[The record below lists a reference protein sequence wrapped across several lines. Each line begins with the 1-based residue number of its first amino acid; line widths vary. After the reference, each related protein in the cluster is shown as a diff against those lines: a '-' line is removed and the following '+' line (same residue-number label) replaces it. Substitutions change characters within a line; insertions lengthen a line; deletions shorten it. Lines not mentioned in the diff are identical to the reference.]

1 MICLDVVDE
10 RCLAKG
16 MAEIIRQMATGGAY
30 RARQASENSKWRGG
44 QHISD
49 CERTSCRKVRGRG
62 ARTGNGTPKLISK
75 SAGLTRP
82 PSHSGSRHSAIPPRN
97 RAGDSSSESSQDIP
111 ALLRGAQSADGRYP
125 HRYSSAQILRGE
137 AGARKCAT
145 RDASLR
151 NSTFR
156 TLSRIGWPPQF

>member
-1 MICLDVVDE
+1 MVAE
-10 RCLAKG
+10 RCSERRDG
-16 MAEIIRQMATGGAY
+16 GNIHQMATGGAY
-30 RARQASENSKWRGG
+30 RARQASAKSKWRGG

-49 CERTSCRKVRGRG
+49 CERNSCSKPPGRGR
-62 ARTGNGTPKLISK
+62 RTTNGTLKLISK
-75 SAGLTRP
+75 SGGLNRP
-82 PSHSGSRHSAIPPRN
+82 ASHSRSRHSAIPPRN
-97 RAGDSSSESSQDIP
+97 RADDSSSESSQDIP

-125 HRYSSAQILRGE
+125 DRCSSAQILRGE

>member
-1 MICLDVVDE
+1 MVAE

-30 RARQASENSKWRGG
+30 PARQASENSKWRGG

-49 CERTSCRKVRGRG
+49 CERNSSRQPPVRG
-62 ARTGNGTPKLISK
+62 ARTRNGTLKLNLK
-75 SAGLTRP
+75 SGGLSRP
-82 PSHSGSRHSAIPPRN
+82 ASHSRSRHSAIPPRN
-97 RAGDSSSESSQDIP
+97 RADDSSSESSQDIP

-125 HRYSSAQILRGE
+125 DRCSSAQILRGE

>member
-1 MICLDVVDE
+1 MICLDRLAE
-10 RCLAKG
+10 RCSERRDG
-16 MAEIIRQMATGGAY
+16 GNINQMATGGAY

-49 CERTSCRKVRGRG
+49 CERTSCSKVRGRG
-62 ARTGNGTPKLISK
+62 HRTGNGTPKLISK
-75 SAGLTRP
+75 GAGLTRP

-125 HRYSSAQILRGE
+125 HRCSSAQILRGE

-145 RDASLR
+145 RHASPR

-156 TLSRIGWPPQF
+156 TLSWIGWPPQF